1 MKGTVI
7 YYKCD
12 DSEFGEKIVVDNV
25 VLTSEEA
32 IKARIAELKD
42 KIAKDYYK
50 TLRFINCQEVEIKL

>member
-12 DSEFGEKIVVDNV
+12 DSEFGEKIVVDIV

-32 IKARIAELKD
+32 IKARIAEIKD
-42 KIAKDYYK
+42 KIAKDYCK
-50 TLRFINCQEVEIKL
+50 TLRFINCREVEIKL